1 MLASLLKRLAIL
13 LVANASISRF
23 ASLLLAFG
31 LPLPVRVVAYTLVA
45 AIGLVGAI
53 WVWQESIL
61 YVPAIPSP
69 SNPALGRIH
78 RPSDCPAGFRSPSER
93 GLPFEDVHLI
103 SSDGVKC
110 HAWFFPAPKRESAS
124 TILFSHENAGPMS
137 LRLPLCEVLHRSLRC
152 NLLCYDYRGYGDSEQ
167 AKIDEAGLMQD
178 AHAAW
183 RWLLDQSGVDPT
195 RIVLFGSSLGGA
207 VTIQL
212 ARDLCISQEPRTPL
226 PLGVVL
232 QNTFTSIEAM
242 LGAKFP
248 WLDWGFVRRNMLRL
262 RWRSI
267 EHITQVSLP
276 LLFIVG
282 QRDEIVPPVH
292 THLLQQAA
300 IASPAVHVRRVP
312 DGTHNDTWMKAGN
325 DSFVGWLDDFINE
338 ADAKRMAG
346 PSVRRKLE

>member
-1 MLASLLKRLAIL
+1 MAGSGRCDQRQRGVGGWPPCSSGRLLGLDVSAASLFTDPQTRRCNSHRPLAPAAPVLGSHSFMLASLLKRLAIL

-242 LGAKFP
+242 L
-248 WLDWGFVRRNMLRL
+248 
-262 RWRSI
+262 
-267 EHITQVSLP
+267 
-276 LLFIVG
+276 
-282 QRDEIVPPVH
+282 
-292 THLLQQAA
+292 
-300 IASPAVHVRRVP
+300 
-312 DGTHNDTWMKAGN
+312 
-325 DSFVGWLDDFINE
+325 
-338 ADAKRMAG
+338 
-346 PSVRRKLE
+346 